1 MIHICDQCGERIRSD
16 YVEVKG
22 MGEFC
27 DDDCLANYLLD
38 GIICSGDYAEVE
50 YDERKIKF
58 EVRL

>member
-16 YVEVKG
+16 YVEVKD

-38 GIICSGDYAEVE
+38 GIICSGDYTEVE
-50 YDERKIKF
+50 YDENKI
-58 EVRL
+58 